1 MIMCVKFIYSITW
14 ADHIHSFHKTTIKC
28 PIILTCSFVLMYS
41 EYMKRWLVIFL
52 TFSYKAHVN
61 TKWFDILT
69 NLIVCVISLCWT
81 RVNELV
87 NIAAVHAHDIDSN
100 DIESKYMLIK
110 WKNKMYISVDYHIIY
125 RYIFGIWIESFG

>member
-1 MIMCVKFIYSITW
+1 MFFCTHVLW
-14 ADHIHSFHKTTIKC
+14 IHELLIS
-28 PIILTCSFVLMYS
+28 
-41 EYMKRWLVIFL
+41 
-52 TFSYKAHVN
+52 TFSYKAHIN
-61 TKWFDILT
+61 TKWYDILT

-125 RYIFGIWIESFG
+125 TCRYIFGIWIESFG